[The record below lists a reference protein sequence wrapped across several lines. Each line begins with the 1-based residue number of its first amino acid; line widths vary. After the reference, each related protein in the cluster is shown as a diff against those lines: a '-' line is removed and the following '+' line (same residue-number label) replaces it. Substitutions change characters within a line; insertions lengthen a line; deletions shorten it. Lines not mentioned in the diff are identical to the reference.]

1 MAFDWNWK
9 TRDPRPNPYLQVG
22 DLSTMNANSMAGYTP
37 LIAFTPDYS
46 PATQMAGYNPVE
58 YNAQRMMQGYHPNAV
73 DPRDPNAVQYAQNA
87 EYGAALQAAS
97 EAAGR
102 RQQIEQIDQQIEA
115 NNAQIAQLKQQL
127 AQLTNGSSFADDF
140 DRRLAQN
147 RAGIGDMA
155 NAQMHLSRIEARKQ
169 AEETRKNAEHLRMMD
184 KLGKNGEEFDEL
196 MKLAK
201 MRTNLEAVAKD
212 PGLRSGLEREYN
224 IAVQQ
229 YRNKYGRNPDFA
241 NFEGKVDLF
250 YDRSGYKGASDEDL
264 AKDKSTLSNFITNN
278 TDANGRWKG
287 GDEELKRAIAAA
299 EKQGDASLA
308 KQLRN
313 TWTPA
318 QYYKYV
324 ADMNR
329 AGEKALGGFHE
340 RQVETAK
347 RNGKFTDKQN
357 RSWVMK
363 NGKWTSADYKWSG
376 KRNGV

>member
-127 AQLTNGSSFADDF
+127 AQLTTGSSFADEF

-155 NAQMHLSRIEARKQ
+155 NAQMHLGRIETRKQ
-169 AEETRKNAEHLRMMD
+169 AEATRKNAERLRMLD
-184 KLGKNGEEFDEL
+184 KLGKNGEEFDAL
-196 MKLAK
+196 MNLAK

-212 PGLRSGLEREYN
+212 PGLRSGMEREYN

-229 YRNKYGRNPDFA
+229 YKNKYGHEPDFS
-241 NFEGKVDLF
+241 NFENSVDLF

-264 AKDKSTLSNFITNN
+264 AKDSATLTNFITNN
-278 TDANGRWKG
+278 VDASGRWTAG
-287 GDEELKRAIAAA
+287 NAELKRAITAA
-299 EKQGDASLA
+299 EKQGNAKLA

-313 TWTPA
+313 TWTPE
-318 QYYKYV
+318 QYRKYK
-324 ADMNR
+324 ADMD
-329 AGEKALGGFHE
+329 AEGKKVLDDLHE

-347 RNGKFTDKQN
+347 RKGKFTDKQN

-376 KRNGV
+376 KRNEV